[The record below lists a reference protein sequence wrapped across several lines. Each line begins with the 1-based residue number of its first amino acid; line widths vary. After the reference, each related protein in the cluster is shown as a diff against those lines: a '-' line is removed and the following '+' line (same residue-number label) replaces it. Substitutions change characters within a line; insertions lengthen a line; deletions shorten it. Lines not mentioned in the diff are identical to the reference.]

1 MKRRTSTVLVT
12 STPNQRFKSSNT
24 GSSQP
29 PRFTMFKPRYGRS
42 LTNPPYFRTPVEKKN
57 IDFSTSM
64 GILAVNQWS
73 EIDLLNGCGQGAN
86 AGERIGRKIQLR
98 SLLFRWN
105 DSANAAQKVIRLLIV
120 YDKQTD
126 GAIIPPITTILA
138 ANTINAPMAMGT
150 SERFVVLVDEYIQPE
165 GGTPPGGGSPTR
177 AGKIYR
183 KINLPQH
190 FLNAGN
196 TIGDISSGAIYAAC
210 CVQSAPINS
219 GIGYF
224 SRVRYTDV

>member
-12 STPNQRFKSSNT
+12 STPTQRFKSSNT

-29 PRFTMFKPRYGRS
+29 QRFTMFKPRYGRS

-57 IDFSTSM
+57 IDVSASM
-64 GILAVNQWS
+64 GILAPNQWS
-73 EIDLLNGCGQGAN
+73 ELDLLNGCGQGAN
-86 AGERIGRKIQLR
+86 AGERIGRKLQLR

-105 DSANAAQKVIRLLIV
+105 DSAQAAGKIIRILIV

-126 GAIIPPITTILA
+126 GAVIPPITTILA
-138 ANTINAPMAMGT
+138 NNTINAPMAMGT
-150 SERFVVLVDEYIQPE
+150 SERFIVLVDEYVDAIAGQAAV
-165 GGTPPGGGSPTR
+165 GSPTR
-177 AGKIYR
+177 GGKIYR

-196 TIGDISSGAIYAAC
+196 ALADISSGAIYAMC
-210 CVQSAPINS
+210 CVYGSPTNS

-224 SRVRYTDV
+224 SRIRYTDV